1 MVEQDH
7 RFIKCRIRLMLGVP
21 IFHSAAATL
30 DGIEVAQMIRK
41 GQLGS
46 TESGFHQ
53 FAELAG

>member
-1 MVEQDH
+1 
-7 RFIKCRIRLMLGVP
+7 MLGVP

-46 TESGFHQ
+46 TESGFINLPSSLVLTVNPSSSKDNG
-53 FAELAG
+53 E